1 MLSSI
6 ERLGNMFGFRRR
18 KSLNRKEIIIS
29 VEELEV
35 RVATLEN
42 GVLEDFKIEHPNE
55 ERIVGS
61 IYKGKVQNLEDGLQA
76 AFIDI
81 GMKKNAFIHYWDM
94 FPEDIARLE
103 AMESSGESRAPQRR
117 RHYSKEEV
125 ARHYPVGSEI
135 TVQINKGPIGT
146 KGPRVTANL
155 SIPSRFFVLMPGSS
169 LRGISRKIEDEKE
182 RKRLKKV
189 LARLPAPEGCGLIIR
204 TAGFGAAGS
213 SFVRDMRSLLA
224 AWQKIQEASAS
235 KPAPACLYQEPDL
248 VERIVRDSV
257 TDEIDSI
264 IVDSVAEYERIKNIL
279 AAISRRARGIVKHYD
294 GARPVFEHYGVEQQL
309 EEAFRRKV
317 VLKSGGYIIFDETEA
332 LIAVDVNTGQHKG
345 SDSQD
350 ETILQV
356 NTEAVQEIARHFRL
370 RNMGGLIVIDLID
383 MRHKRHRNVVFQALK
398 EALKKD
404 KARTHILPISQ
415 LGLLEMTRQRV
426 DESIESSMYMDCP
439 YCHGRGSV
447 KSPFNMSIEIQ
458 RRLLALMRQF
468 QRKEKDHLAL
478 NVTICPVI
486 LNRLRDED
494 EELLLKM
501 QERFNGRL
509 NFRADPNY
517 RMEELSIVN
526 AETNEEL
533 FNNHQR

>member
-1 MLSSI
+1 
-6 ERLGNMFGFRRR
+6 MFGFRR
-18 KSLNRKEIIIS
+18 KKNQNRKEIIIS

-55 ERIVGS
+55 ERIVGG

-103 AMESSGESRAPQRR
+103 AMEGSGESRAPQRR
-117 RHYSKEEV
+117 RHYTKEEV
-125 ARHYPVGSEI
+125 SRHYPVGSEI

-169 LRGISRKIEDEKE
+169 LRGISRKIEEEKE

-189 LARLPAPEGCGLIIR
+189 LSRLPTPEGCGLIIR

-213 SFVRDMRSLLA
+213 SFVRDMRSLLIT
-224 AWQKIQEASAS
+224 WQKIREASANN
-235 KPAPACLYQEPDL
+235 PAPACLYQEPDL
-248 VERIVRDSV
+248 VERVVRDSV
-257 TDEIDSI
+257 TDEIDGI
-264 IVDSVAEYERIKNIL
+264 VVDSAQEYERIKSIL
-279 AAISRRARGIVKHYD
+279 SAISRRARGIVKHYD
-294 GARPVFEHYGVEQQL
+294 GVRPVFEHYGVEQQL

-345 SDSQD
+345 AASQD

-383 MRHKRHRNVVFQALK
+383 MRHKRHRNAVYQTLK

-404 KARTHILPISQ
+404 KARTHVLPISQ

-426 DESIESSMYMDCP
+426 DESIESSMYMECP
-439 YCHGRGSV
+439 YCRGRGSV

-458 RRLLALMRQF
+458 RRLLAIMRQS
-468 QRKEKDHLAL
+468 QHKAKDQLSL
-478 NVTICPVI
+478 RITICPAI
-486 LNRLRDED
+486 FNRLRDED
-494 EELLLKM
+494 EELLLKL
-501 QERFNGRL
+501 QEQFNGRL
-509 NFRADPNY
+509 NFRADPAFH
-517 RMEELSIVN
+517 MEEMSIVN
-526 AETNEEL
+526 AESGEEL
-533 FNNHQR
+533 FNNRQRQ

>member
-1 MLSSI
+1 
-6 ERLGNMFGFRRR
+6 MFGFQRRR
-18 KSLNRKEIIIS
+18 NTNRKEIIIS
-29 VEELEV
+29 VEKLEI
-35 RVATLEN
+35 RVATLAN
-42 GVLEDFKIEHPNE
+42 GVLEDFKIEHPTE

-61 IYKGKVQNLEDGLQA
+61 IFKGRVQNLEDGLQA

-81 GMKKNAFIHYWDM
+81 GMKKNAFLHYWDM
-94 FPEDIARLE
+94 FPEDVARLE
-103 AMESSGESRAPQRR
+103 AMEGGETRSHARR
-117 RHYSKEEV
+117 RNYTREEV
-125 ARHYPVGSEI
+125 ARHYPIGSEI
-135 TVQINKGPIGT
+135 IVQINKGPIGT

-182 RKRLKKV
+182 RKRLKKI
-189 LARLPAPEGCGLIIR
+189 LLRLPVPNGCGLIIR
-204 TAGFGAAGS
+204 TAGVGAAGS

-224 AWQKIQEASAS
+224 TWQAIQNAAATKS
-235 KPAPACLYQEPDL
+235 APAGLYEEPDL

-257 TDEIDSI
+257 TEEIDGI
-264 IVDSVAEYERIKNIL
+264 IIDSVEEYERIKNIL

-294 GARPVFEHYGVEQQL
+294 GVRSVFEHYGVEQQL

-345 SDSQD
+345 SASQD

-356 NTEAVQEIARHFRL
+356 NTEAVQEIARHLRL

-383 MRHKRHRNVVFQALK
+383 MRHKRHRNAVYHTLK
-398 EALKKD
+398 EVLKKD

-426 DESIESSMYMDCP
+426 DESIESTMYMDCP
-439 YCHGRGSV
+439 YCSGRGSV
-447 KSPFNMSIEIQ
+447 KSSFNMSVEIQ
-458 RRLLALMRQF
+458 RRILAIMRQY
-468 QRKEKDHLAL
+468 QRKDKAHLELRITVNPA
-478 NVTICPVI
+478 I
-486 LNRLRDED
+486 LNRLREED

-501 QERFNGRL
+501 QEQFNGQL
-509 NFRADPNY
+509 SFRPDPNCH
-517 RMEELSIVN
+517 MEEISIVN
-526 AETNEEL
+526 AETGEEL
-533 FNNHQR
+533 FNNRTR